1 MQTDELL
8 KAIKRPYVLDMTSSH
23 SPDIEW
29 LLVVLST
36 LQPNHR
42 YFSKN
47 YYPSDEEL
55 GGRGTKVKPK
65 DDEYDEFFDN
75 LPEHLSK
82 AKYSKKVP
90 VNENIS
96 QSGNDSQ
103 ISSGGNGQRNR
114 DQ

>member
-1 MQTDELL
+1 MQTEELM

-42 YFSKN
+42 YFNKS

-55 GGRGTKVKPK
+55 GGRGIKVKPK
-65 DDEYDEFFDN
+65 
-75 LPEHLSK
+75 
-82 AKYSKKVP
+82 
-90 VNENIS
+90 EN
-96 QSGNDSQ
+96 
-103 ISSGGNGQRNR
+103 
-114 DQ
+114 

>member
-1 MQTDELL
+1 MATEELL

-42 YFSKN
+42 YFNKS
-47 YYPSDEEL
+47 YFPSDEEL
-55 GGRGTKVKPK
+55 GGRGTKIKHSR
-65 DDEYDEFFDN
+65 DEEYDEFFDN

-82 AKYSKKVP
+82 AKYSRKNP
-90 VNENIS
+90 VNENQS
-96 QSGNDSQ
+96 LSGNDS
-103 ISSGGNGQRNR
+103 
-114 DQ
+114 

>member
-1 MQTDELL
+1 MQTEELM

-42 YFSKN
+42 YFSKS

-55 GGRGTKVKPK
+55 GGRGIKVKPK
-65 DDEYDEFFDN
+65 EHVPDEFFDN

-82 AKYSKKVP
+82 AKYSRKNP
-90 VNENIS
+90 VNDR
-96 QSGNDSQ
+96 Q
-103 ISSGGNGQRNR
+103 
-114 DQ
+114 